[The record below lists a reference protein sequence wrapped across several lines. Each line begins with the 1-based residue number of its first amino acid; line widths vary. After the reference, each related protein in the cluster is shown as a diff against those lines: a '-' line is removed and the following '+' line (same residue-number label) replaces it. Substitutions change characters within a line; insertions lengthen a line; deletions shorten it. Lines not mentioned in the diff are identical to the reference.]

1 MQRPIQPETEDAK
14 KLAHELHVH
23 QMELECQNEELRR
36 AQSDL
41 AAARDRYLDL
51 FDYAPVGYLTL
62 DKHGVVLECNLT
74 SAKLLGVLRSGLK
87 GASLSRFVMPADSD
101 RWYLYLRR
109 VLQEEHPQCIEVALR
124 HGNLTNSWYGEIVGQ
139 RMVTPNQVETVRV
152 TLTDITGRIQ
162 ADAERRIAAIDA
174 DDRETERQR
183 VALQLHEDL
192 GQRLSALKMDLSTMS
207 HPCVANDSSECLSGA
222 LTALDD
228 AMATVRRITM
238 DLRPPMLDD
247 LGLVPAIEW
256 LVRDTVRRLGLPLT
270 ISLCAEPYELC
281 EHTRLAVFRFV
292 QKALALLVHHT
303 GGSHLHVGMRNSGSV
318 FDLVLR
324 ARPNAQNAEV
334 GHGLDPQAVSML
346 EHRARL
352 LGGRLK
358 LDEPRDHIGWIGL
371 ELSLPSVMQHR
382 VDALRSGKN
391 GHG

>member
-1 MQRPIQPETEDAK
+1 MQEPIQPDIDRAK

-23 QMELECQNEELRR
+23 QIELECQNEELRR
-36 AQSDL
+36 TQSDL

-51 FDYAPVGYLTL
+51 FDFAPVGYLTL
-62 DKHGVVLECNLT
+62 DKQGVVLECNLT
-74 SAKLLGVLRSGLK
+74 SAELLGVLRSGLN

-101 RWYLYLRR
+101 RWHLYLRR
-109 VLQEEHPQCIEVALR
+109 VLQEEHSQCIELALR
-124 HGNLTNSWYGEIVGQ
+124 HADLSNPWYGEIVGQ
-139 RMVTPNQVETVRV
+139 RVVTPNQVETVRV
-152 TLTDITGRIQ
+152 TVTDITGRVQ
-162 ADAERRIAAIDA
+162 ADAERRIAAIDS
-174 DDRETERQR
+174 DERESERQR

-192 GQRLSALKMDLSTMS
+192 GQRLSALKMDLCQLLPSG
-207 HPCVANDSSECLSGA
+207 VANESSERLSGA
-222 LTALDD
+222 LVTVD
-228 AMATVRRITM
+228 AAIATVRRITM

-270 ISLCAEPYELC
+270 ISLCAEPFELG

-303 GGSHLHVGMRNSGSV
+303 GGSHLHVGMRNSGSE

-324 ARPNAQNAEV
+324 TRPKVQNEAV
-334 GHGLDPQAVSML
+334 GRALDPQAVSML

-358 LDEPRDHIGWIGL
+358 LDEPRDHFGWIGM
-371 ELSLPSVMQHR
+371 ELSLPSALQHR
-382 VDALRSGKN
+382 AGAIRSGSN
-391 GHG
+391 GHD